1 MLCASGRPF
10 FFVPRGTLGVEMP
23 EANEYR
29 DMMNPVMGMKKT
41 SREAGKRLMKM
52 VKPEKKKIPE
62 TGPAADSMGHRFKAV
77 DPNDPKLFR
86 W

>member
-1 MLCASGRPF
+1 MA
-10 FFVPRGTLGVEMP
+10 EID
-23 EANEYR
+23 EYR
-29 DMMNPVMGMKKT
+29 DMMNPAMGVKRT

-62 TGPAADSMGHRFKAV
+62 TGPAADSMGNRFKAV
-77 DPNDPKLFR
+77 DPKDPKLFR